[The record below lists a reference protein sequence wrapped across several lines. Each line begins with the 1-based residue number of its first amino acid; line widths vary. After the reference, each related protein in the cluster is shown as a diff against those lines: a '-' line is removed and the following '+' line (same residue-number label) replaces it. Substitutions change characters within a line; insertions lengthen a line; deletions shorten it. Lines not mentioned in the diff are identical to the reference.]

1 MNILKTVLLVFGV
14 SLLVSACA
22 EDTIGNNGSAG
33 SVDAKVAPTLAGP
46 YIGDNS
52 TYGNNS
58 QDYSYMKELVK
69 SKRYWFA
76 NYNIIYSG
84 LFTGEHTKG
93 GHAILIRRN
102 GDLWSISID
111 NIYDSRAEI
120 LKRYKN
126 CKYVEN

>member
-1 MNILKTVLLVFGV
+1 MVVSNSILVQ
-14 SLLVSACA
+14 
-22 EDTIGNNGSAG
+22 
-33 SVDAKVAPTLAGP
+33 
-46 YIGDNS
+46 IGD
-52 TYGNNS
+52 
-58 QDYSYMKELVK
+58 YMKELVK
-69 SKRYWFA
+69 SKRYWFT

-84 LFTGEHTKG
+84 LFTGEYTNG